1 MSEKLVIIFFWLA
14 FMTYAAAF
22 IFYLYL
28 FINKRQIMGKLAI
41 SLTVLGLLFQIVSFG
56 ARWNSVGYIP
66 VTGAFESYALFAMAL
81 VVTFLIIE
89 TLTKIEF
96 LGAWVLPV
104 VATLLGI
111 AWLKYES
118 VARTTDVVKN
128 TWTVMHV
135 TVVFL
140 ASASLI
146 IATIFAVFYL
156 IQQRQIKKRHVNLLF
171 RRLPSLEVLDDLS
184 SKAITFALPFM
195 TMMIVT
201 GVIRAIKKFPAWY
214 LDPIVILA
222 TITWTIYGSYLVL
235 RYLSAWQGRRLA
247 YIAIGGAG
255 SLFLMFFVQITKSLT
270 MFHQFR

>member
-235 RYLSAWQGRRLA
+235 RYLSAWQGRRLV
-247 YIAIGGAG
+247 YITIGG
-255 SLFLMFFVQITKSLT
+255 SCYLFLMFFVQITKSLT